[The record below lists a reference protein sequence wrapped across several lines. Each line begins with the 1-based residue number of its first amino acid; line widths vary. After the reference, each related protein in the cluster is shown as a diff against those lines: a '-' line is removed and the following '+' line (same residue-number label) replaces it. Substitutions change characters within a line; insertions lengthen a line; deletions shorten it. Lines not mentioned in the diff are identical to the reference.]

1 LACLSLNRVLLFTT
15 GASSVQRVAMTG
27 NAGPGAGLRNY
38 ALTLHQAL
46 GADGIYA
53 AHVALDLLIQSGGG
67 EADPDALAERCF
79 ELYERRVQPE
89 IKVGNHIE
97 QALANTSA

>member
-1 LACLSLNRVLLFTT
+1 MLLFTT

-46 GADGIYA
+46 AADGIYA
-53 AHVALDLLIQSGGG
+53 AHSLWT
-67 EADPDALAERCF
+67 C
-79 ELYERRVQPE
+79 
-89 IKVGNHIE
+89 
-97 QALANTSA
+97 

>member
-1 LACLSLNRVLLFTT
+1 MLLFTT
-15 GASSVQRVAMTG
+15 GASSVQRLAMMG
-27 NAGPGAGLRNY
+27 NAGPARDCATTRSRCTT
-38 ALTLHQAL
+38 ALA
-46 GADGIYA
+46 AEGIYA

-67 EADPDALAERCF
+67 EADPDALVERCF
-79 ELYERRVQPE
+79 ELYERRDQPE